1 MNFTRRPQPTST
13 LRRIASGGERF
24 PGTIHLRISRF
35 QYMRCNKLGPD
46 RSHPTSYGWMH
57 AGLLMQVSRSQ
68 MLDSLLL
75 ALRGLPQHL
84 VPLLR
89 RCRHIRHQAEICHR
103 TSEQDNR
110 YLLVPQCHASL
121 AHYYTPTFNNIL
133 SRDGSRTCR
142 ETAADHACPYR
153 ASAHLFS
160 GPSQQPG
167 TTQHQCTWNCTLVT

>member
-1 MNFTRRPQPTST
+1 MAN
-13 LRRIASGGERF
+13 GF
-24 PGTIHLRISRF
+24 PGRYIYAFLASNIYDATSSDPT
-35 QYMRCNKLGPD
+35 GVT
-46 RSHPTSYGWMH
+46 PTSYGWMH